1 MDIRGRCCPF
11 LNKKEFLKCGAMLD
25 TAFIHFENDY
35 DIYKQ
40 LEATE
45 NSDYEKIIKVFLK
58 KIGIKEWSWINR
70 FTDMFIEKYNEDNEI
85 TQDKDNIK
93 ELKDLLVKVEK
104 FDNKRGCNLEYVKGL
119 DISIVEDYE
128 FKTEFRNWYYNMSRV
143 YYEFDNKI
151 NNKQR
156 TINKDIENEIKELY
170 KKLDDK
176 HAKFFQE
183 KTFNKFQFRCG
194 RVIQGCF
201 MNDYDYQ
208 TFAVSKVTKTYI
220 KAYPIYYDGR
230 CGEVRKFNKPSQFK
244 RFKFIGKSVCVEWK
258 LYNL

>member
-11 LNKKEFLKCGAMLD
+11 QNKKEFLKCGAMLD
-25 TAFIHFENDY
+25 TAFFHFENDY

-45 NSDYEKIIKVFLK
+45 NSDYEKIIKAFLK
-58 KIGIKEWSWINR
+58 KIGIKEWSWFKR
-70 FTDMFIEKYNEDNEI
+70 FTYMFIEKYNEDNEI
-85 TQDKDNIK
+85 TQVKDNIK

-104 FDNKRGCNLEYVKGL
+104 FDNKREKDLWYVKEID
-119 DISIVEDYE
+119 DIIEDYE
-128 FKTEFRNWYYNMSRV
+128 NYEFKKEFNSWYYKMISV
-143 YYEFDNKI
+143 YDEFDNKI

-156 TINKDIENEIKELY
+156 TNNKEIENEIKELY

-176 HAKFFQE
+176 HTKFFQE
-183 KTFNKFQFRCG
+183 KHFNKFQFRCG
-194 RVIQGCF
+194 RIIQGCF

-220 KAYPIYYDGR
+220 EAYPIYYDGR
-230 CGEVRKFNKPSQFK
+230 CGDVRKFNKPSQFK
-244 RFKFIGKSVCVEWK
+244 RFV
-258 LYNL
+258 YNL